1 MQHEYRLIIRVPR
14 LLDTNK
20 KEEKEGL
27 VETSKTQ
34 QTQKIS
40 LSHMICV
47 MTFVSAIMK
56 HLEKFGQNPGVSTK
70 V

>member
-27 VETSKTQ
+27 VETPIRCCVLQ
-34 QTQKIS
+34 QSAVLDTGAKVCLI
-40 LSHMICV
+40 
-47 MTFVSAIMK
+47 FVIFPA
-56 HLEKFGQNPGVSTK
+56 
-70 V
+70 

>member
-27 VETSKTQ
+27 VETPIRCCVLQ
-34 QTQKIS
+34 QSAVLDTGAKVCLI
-40 LSHMICV
+40 
-47 MTFVSAIMK
+47 FVIFRACK
-56 HLEKFGQNPGVSTK
+56 
-70 V
+70 